1 MSNVIEDLNISRIL
15 DNITS
20 PSYLFEVN
28 EVNIGQYKYLYS
40 CSITISILFIC
51 IQWLPSI
58 ASWYFYFWTS
68 NFPLTTLLCI
78 YSSNNSPKWPKIWIQ
93 KMLINGPIW
102 SLWVCAIFQKKVSCS
117 ISYEIWPATN
127 LG

>member
-51 IQWLPSI
+51 IQ
-58 ASWYFYFWTS
+58 
-68 NFPLTTLLCI
+68 
-78 YSSNNSPKWPKIWIQ
+78 
-93 KMLINGPIW
+93 
-102 SLWVCAIFQKKVSCS
+102 
-117 ISYEIWPATN
+117 
-127 LG
+127 